1 MFLISEITLPFSYNY
16 SNVLQLV
23 SILAHSMLYFYIFW
37 LTGTALLSYYFEFI
51 KRDDVSTYMARVLI
65 NFPLKKI
72 SLPVVLGL
80 IPFFV
85 IYSIDLIWLTGS
97 EFASLHNWTLV
108 NILLFTLSFL
118 FLYSYKSTFELVNL
132 LSKTVTDKE
141 SREYLDFMENNLIK
155 HRRNAVIGLIGIILS
170 LFLFSILSIAKL
182 DYTRDAFRFDI
193 FGYLLNGQVYIRF
206 LYHLTISL
214 SIVFIGNLFFNFA
227 WFETKLDVSEGLS
240 DFIKAKSLKG
250 AVVTILLQP
259 AFILIELLMFPSNS
273 LSYLIFLSSG
283 FAVVLIFIVLN
294 QLNAYGKENLEV
306 YLKYS
311 FFLFVVILISV
322 STRDVVSIANVL
334 KPKTVEIDQ
343 KFLAYEENL
352 KGKLNI
358 QTIEINGEDI
368 FSAKC
373 AACHKFDTKLVGPP
387 YNLVLKKYEN
397 NREQLVKF
405 ILNPVKVDPAY
416 PPMPAQGLIPP
427 EAEAVADYILKVY
440 KENLK

>member
-1 MFLISEITLPFSYNY
+1 MFFINEITLPFSYNY
-16 SNVLQLV
+16 SIVLQLV

-37 LTGTALLSYYFEFI
+37 LTGTALLSYYFEFF
-51 KRDDVSTYMARVLI
+51 KRDDASTYMARVLI
-65 NFPLKKI
+65 NFPLKRI
-72 SLPVVLGL
+72 SIPVVLGL

-85 IYSIDLIWLTGS
+85 VYSIDLIWLTGE
-97 EFASLHNWTLV
+97 EFASLHYWSLV
-108 NILLFTLSFL
+108 NFFLFTISFL

-132 LSKTVTDKE
+132 LSRTVTDKE
-141 SREYLDFMENNLIK
+141 SVEYLVFIENNLIK
-155 HRRNAVIGLIGIILS
+155 HRRSAVIGVIGIILS

-193 FGYLLNGQVYIRF
+193 FSYLINGKVYIRF

-214 SIVFIGNLFFNFA
+214 SLVFLGNLFFNFGWA
-227 WFETKLDVSEGLS
+227 ETKLNVSEGLS
-240 DFIKAKSLKG
+240 DFIKTKSLKG

-259 AFILIELLMFPSNS
+259 AFILIELLMFPSSS

-306 YLKYS
+306 YLRFS

-334 KPKTVEIDQ
+334 KPKIVEIDQ

-352 KGKLNI
+352 KSKLNI
-358 QTIEINGEDI
+358 QTIAINGEDI

-373 AACHKFDTKLVGPP
+373 SACHKFDAKLVGPP
-387 YNLVLKKYEN
+387 YNVVLKKYEN
-397 NREQLVKF
+397 NRDQLVKF

-416 PPMPAQGLIPP
+416 PPMPAQGLIPT